1 MERGRSVRGILPLP
15 ALAVLAAAAAVAPG
29 ASGQGL
35 ADGAGATEAPPG
47 VFFAAEVTADRRLRS
62 GIGILGL
69 DPVTD
74 VAGCEAGG
82 CTEVRLR
89 RRNLATA
96 CWWTA
101 TIGGRAPGA
110 TVAGAVDVVPRE
122 EEAGRLL
129 VVTRDATGLAA
140 DLPFILTVLC
150 R

>member
-1 MERGRSVRGILPLP
+1 MERGRSVRGILPP
-15 ALAVLAAAAAVAPG
+15 SALAVLAVLAAAPG

-35 ADGAGATEAPPG
+35 GASDAAPEAPPG
-47 VFFAAEVTADRRLRS
+47 VFFAAEVTADGRLRS
-62 GIGILGL
+62 GIGVTGL
-69 DPVTD
+69 EPVTD

-122 EEAGRLL
+122 EAAGRLL
-129 VVTRDATGLAA
+129 VVTRDATGLAT